1 MSEAAIEY
9 DGNPLSPA
17 QVMQTLGLA
26 DDPGP
31 QVGDGQDLEK
41 DEAAETVSD
50 EISAPGNDDA
60 VETEGK
66 QDGDAPDAQKQEDG
80 EHQEPVILAKDGK
93 HTIPYSALE
102 EARAEQQQW
111 RQRAE
116 EMQRRID
123 ELQSQQQAAGAD
135 EQAASKA
142 AIAEESIAEGVDPD
156 LFGDFSEEAISKGVQ
171 TLVNQRVQAAV
182 EAALKPIQDHAQ
194 QAQQRSATEA
204 HYSAIYTAH
213 PDADSIVESTEFSEW
228 ASAQPSYAQAA
239 ISGVLNGGT
248 AEQINDVFSSFKAA
262 TSAPEPEP
270 EPEQK
275 DLKALAAKKVAEAKP
290 PVPASLS
297 DFPGGRA
304 GGAGEFDGVAK
315 QDPAQMAM
323 TMMDWPP
330 EKIQA
335 FLNRR
340 M

>member
-1 MSEAAIEY
+1 MSESVAVIEY

-17 QVMQTLGLA
+17 QVMQTLGLS

-41 DEAAETVSD
+41 DGAAETGSD
-50 EISAPGNDDA
+50 EISAPGKDEA

-116 EMQRRID
+116 EMQRRIE
-123 ELQSQQQAAGAD
+123 ELQAQQQVPSAD
-135 EQAASKA
+135 EQAA
-142 AIAEESIAEGVDPD
+142 IAEEAIAEGVDAD
-156 LFGDFSEEAISKGVQ
+156 LFGDFSEEAIAKGVQ

-213 PDADSIVESTEFSEW
+213 PDADSIVESTEFAEW
-228 ASAQPSYAQAA
+228 ANAQPSYALSA
-239 ISGVLNGGT
+239 IRGVLNGGT

-275 DLKALAAKKVAEAKP
+275 DPKALAAKKVADAKP

-297 DFPGGRA
+297 DFPGGRS

-315 QDPAQMAM
+315 QDPAQMAV

-335 FLNRR
+335 FLNRN